1 MEAMVLSPLDL
12 SSAKSQRH
20 SSDQEDT
27 TASDSDP
34 ARKSTIP
41 SVDEFFSR
49 FQEQAA
55 KCLKNSYV

>member
-20 SSDQEDT
+20 SSDQET